1 MSCTKRNLSMSMSVP
16 HGDVRL
22 SAFSAGY
29 IKKIQ
34 FTMLVTCFSKYLAHS
49 TTSVSWILI
58 VNIIFHKLAKIL
70 AVLLW

>member
-1 MSCTKRNLSMSMSVP
+1 MSMSVL

-49 TTSVSWILI
+49 TTSESVSWILI